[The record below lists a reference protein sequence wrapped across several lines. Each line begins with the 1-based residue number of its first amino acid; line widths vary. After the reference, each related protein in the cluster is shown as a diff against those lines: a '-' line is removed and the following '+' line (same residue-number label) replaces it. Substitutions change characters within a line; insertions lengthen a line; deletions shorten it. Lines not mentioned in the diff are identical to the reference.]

1 MDRILRDFVKKGRR
15 RDRKRRIRKL
25 EGRLLDHQN
34 QIGDGGGNG
43 KWRRKSKERE
53 IGDKGGNKQCRRLD
67 YMRDS
72 EKNGGIKIENGEL
85 KQLKG
90 R

>member
-1 MDRILRDFVKKGRR
+1 M
-15 RDRKRRIRKL
+15 
-25 EGRLLDHQN
+25 
-34 QIGDGGGNG
+34 GNG
-43 KWRRKSKERE
+43 GERCKERE

-85 KQLKG
+85 K
-90 R
+90 